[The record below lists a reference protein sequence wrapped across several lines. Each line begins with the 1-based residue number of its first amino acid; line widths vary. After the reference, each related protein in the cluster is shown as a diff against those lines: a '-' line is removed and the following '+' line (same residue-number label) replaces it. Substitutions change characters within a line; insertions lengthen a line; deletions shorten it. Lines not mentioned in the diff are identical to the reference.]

1 MEINFTTVILTLSLI
16 FLISKSYSFASNYVA
31 AVRTGYPVYISP
43 VLSKSILWMVL
54 GPVFQPQFKK
64 WFPEWFYER
73 LDISIHGWEFRQKD
87 KMHKKLGK
95 VFVVVS
101 PDENVVW

>member
-1 MEINFTTVILTLSLI
+1 
-16 FLISKSYSFASNYVA
+16 
-31 AVRTGYPVYISP
+31 
-43 VLSKSILWMVL
+43 MVL

-73 LDISIHGWEFRQKD
+73 LDISTHGWEFRQKD

-101 PDENVVW
+101 PDESVVW